1 MKREV
6 EDFGVRSLFGGAGNI
21 RYQIGGNF
29 R

>member
-1 MKREV
+1 MKRED